1 MEATAA
7 SFFTY
12 DPISVIL
19 LLSVLGV
26 APFFLLMVTSFVKIV
41 IVLGLVRNALGTQ
54 QVPPNLVLNG
64 LALIISMY
72 IMAPVAK
79 EAVAIAATQ
88 QFSVKKME
96 ELPQFLEAV
105 GAPLRTF
112 LLRHTTPQNRAFFM
126 KAAAKLWPESETQNL
141 SAADFLVLVPAF
153 TVSELTTAF
162 QIGVLLFLPFIA
174 VDIVVSNVLMA
185 LGMMM
190 MSPMTISLPFKLM
203 LFVLVDGW
211 SKLIEGLVLTY
222 R

>member
-1 MEATAA
+1 MNASAT
-7 SFFTY
+7 FFTY
-12 DPISVIL
+12 DPISVIIL
-19 LLSVLGV
+19 LTVLGL

-64 LALIISMY
+64 LALIISIY

-79 EAVAIAATQ
+79 ETVKVAVSEE
-88 QFSVKKME
+88 FSMQNLE
-96 ELPQFLEAV
+96 QLPDYL
-105 GAPLRTF
+105 GKLGDPLRRFLMRHSSANSRTF
-112 LLRHTTPQNRAFFM
+112 FVN
-126 KAAAKLWPESETQNL
+126 AAARLWPKDDIDKIS
-141 SAADFLVLVPAF
+141 SSDFLILVPAF
-153 TVSELTTAF
+153 TVSELTTSF

-203 LFVLVDGW
+203 LFVLADGW

>member
-1 MEATAA
+1 MEVVPST
-7 SFFTY
+7 FYNY
-12 DPISVIL
+12 DPITVIL
-19 LLSVLGV
+19 LLTVLGV
-26 APFFLLMVTSFVKIV
+26 APFFLLMVTSFVKLV

-64 LALIISMY
+64 LALIITMY
-72 IMAPVAK
+72 IMAPVGK
-79 EAVAIAATQ
+79 ETMAIAAAQ
-88 QFSVKKME
+88 EFSIQNVK
-96 ELPQFLEAV
+96 ELPKFLQTV
-105 GAPLRTF
+105 GEPLRNF
-112 LLRHTTPQNRAFFM
+112 LMKHTSPSNRGFFLG
-126 KAAAKLWPESETQNL
+126 AAARLWPKKDVENL
-141 SAADFLVLVPAF
+141 TASDFLILVPAF
-153 TVSELTTAF
+153 TVSELTTSF

-222 R
+222 T

>member
-1 MEATAA
+1 MNASA

-12 DPISVIL
+12 DPITVIL
-19 LLSVLGV
+19 LLTVLGV

-41 IVLGLVRNALGTQ
+41 VVLGLVRNAIGTQ

-64 LALIISMY
+64 LALIISIY

-79 EAVAIAATQ
+79 ESVRIAVAQEFSLQNIEQLPTYLKTIGEPLRRFLMRHSSTGSRTFFMNAAT
-88 QFSVKKME
+88 
-96 ELPQFLEAV
+96 
-105 GAPLRTF
+105 
-112 LLRHTTPQNRAFFM
+112 
-126 KAAAKLWPESETQNL
+126 KLWPKEELNDIS
-141 SAADFLVLVPAF
+141 SSDFLILVPAF
-153 TVSELTTAF
+153 TVSELTSSF

-174 VDIVVSNVLMA
+174 VDIIVSNVLMA

-203 LFVLVDGW
+203 LFVLADGW

-222 R
+222 H

>member
-1 MEATAA
+1 MDAT
-7 SFFTY
+7 STFFTY

-19 LLSVLGV
+19 LLTVLGV

-64 LALIISMY
+64 LALIVSMY
-72 IMAPVAK
+72 IMAPVARQT
-79 EAVAIAATQ
+79 VAIAVEQ
-88 QFSVKKME
+88 NFSMANVQK
-96 ELPQFLEAV
+96 LPEFLQTIGE
-105 GAPLRTF
+105 PLRNF
-112 LLRHTTPQNRAFFM
+112 LYRHTSPTNRQFFL
-126 KAAAKLWPESETQNL
+126 KAAARLWP
-141 SAADFLVLVPAF
+141 AADVAQLRSTDFLILVPAF
-153 TVSELTTAF
+153 TVSELTTSF

-211 SKLIEGLVLTY
+211 SKLIEGLILTY

>member
-1 MEATAA
+1 MDIAP
-7 SFFTY
+7 SNFFNY

-26 APFFLLMVTSFVKIV
+26 APFFMLMVTSFVKIV

-64 LALIISMY
+64 LALIITMY
-72 IMAPVAK
+72 IMAPVCK
-79 EAVAIAATQ
+79 ETVAIATEQ
-88 QFSVKKME
+88 EFSMKNIRD
-96 ELPQFLEAV
+96 LPNFLHTIGE
-105 GAPLRTF
+105 PLRRF
-112 LLRHTTPQNRAFFM
+112 LIRHTSPDSRRFFLR
-126 KAAAKLWPESETQNL
+126 AAARLWPKDEMENTTS
-141 SAADFLVLVPAF
+141 SDFLVLVPAF
-153 TVSELTTAF
+153 TVSELTTSF

>member
-1 MEATAA
+1 MNASA

-12 DPISVIL
+12 DPITVIIL
-19 LLSVLGV
+19 LTVLGV

-64 LALIISMY
+64 LALIISIY

-79 EAVAIAATQ
+79 ETVKLAAESE
-88 QFSVKKME
+88 FSVQNFDQF
-96 ELPQFLEAV
+96 PQYLRSIGE
-105 GAPLRTF
+105 PLRRFLIRHVSPNSRTF
-112 LLRHTTPQNRAFFM
+112 FVN
-126 KAAAKLWPESETQNL
+126 AAARLWPKEDLENIDSD
-141 SAADFLVLVPAF
+141 SFLILVPAF
-153 TVSELTTAF
+153 TVSELTTSF

-203 LFVLVDGW
+203 LFVLADGW

>member
-1 MEATAA
+1 MNGTA

-19 LLSVLGV
+19 LLSLLGV
-26 APFFLLMVTSFVKIV
+26 APFFILMVTSFVKIV

-64 LALIISMY
+64 LALIVSMY
-72 IMAPVAK
+72 IMAPVVK
-79 EAVAIAATQ
+79 QTIALAAEQ
-88 QFSVKKME
+88 HYSLQNIE
-96 ELPQFLEAV
+96 ELPQFLKKV
-105 GAPLRTF
+105 SMPLRTF
-112 LLRHTTPQNRAFFM
+112 LYRHTSESNRTFFVN
-126 KAAAKLWPESETQNL
+126 AAHRLWPEDEANAVQEK
-141 SAADFLVLVPAF
+141 DFLVLVPAF

-162 QIGVLLFLPFIA
+162 QIGVLLFLPFIT
-174 VDIVVSNVLMA
+174 VDIVVSNILMA

-211 SKLIEGLVLTY
+211 SRLIEGLILTY

>member
-1 MEATAA
+1 MDTAS

-19 LLSVLGV
+19 LLTVLGV

-64 LALIISMY
+64 LALIVSMY
-72 IMAPVAK
+72 VMAPVAK
-79 EAVAIAATQ
+79 QTAIIAAEQ
-88 QFSVKKME
+88 DFSMQKIQ
-96 ELPQFLEAV
+96 ELPAFLSTIGEPLRQFLY
-105 GAPLRTF
+105 
-112 LLRHTTPQNRAFFM
+112 RHTSPGNRLFFL
-126 KAAAKLWPESETQNL
+126 KAAARLWPTAETEKL
-141 SAADFLVLVPAF
+141 RGTDFLVLVPAF
-153 TVSELTTAF
+153 TVSELTTSF

>member
-1 MEATAA
+1 MNISS

-12 DPISVIL
+12 DPITVIL
-19 LLSVLGV
+19 VLTLLGV
-26 APFFLLMVTSFVKIV
+26 APFFLLMVTSFVKLV

-64 LALIISMY
+64 LALIVTMY

-79 EAVAIAATQ
+79 KTVALAVESD
-88 QFSVKKME
+88 FSLQNIQ
-96 ELPQFLEAV
+96 ELPQFLNSVAD
-105 GAPLRTF
+105 PLRQF
-112 LLRHTTPQNRAFFM
+112 LYRHTSVADRTFFLQTASRIWPAEDVAKM
-126 KAAAKLWPESETQNL
+126 KTT
-141 SAADFLVLVPAF
+141 DFLILVPAF
-153 TVSELTTAF
+153 TVTELTTAF
-162 QIGVLLFLPFIA
+162 QIGVLLFLPFIT
-174 VDIVVSNVLMA
+174 VDIVVSNILMA

>member
-1 MEATAA
+1 MNTAA
-7 SFFTY
+7 NFFTY
-12 DPISVIL
+12 DPITVIVL
-19 LLSVLGV
+19 ITVLGV
-26 APFFLLMVTSFVKIV
+26 APFFMLMVTSFVKIV

-64 LALIISMY
+64 LALIITIY
-72 IMAPVAK
+72 VMAPVAK
-79 EAVAIAATQ
+79 ETMKIAIESE
-88 QFSVKKME
+88 FSLQEIEK
-96 ELPQFLEAV
+96 LPGHLQRIGE
-105 GAPLRTF
+105 PLRRF
-112 LLRHTTPQNRAFFM
+112 LLRHSSINSRTFFM
-126 KAAAKLWPESETQNL
+126 NAAARLWPKDDFNNIS
-141 SAADFLVLVPAF
+141 SSDFLILVPAF
-153 TVSELTTAF
+153 TVSELTTSF

-203 LFVLVDGW
+203 LFVLADGW

>member
-1 MEATAA
+1 MNS

-12 DPISVIL
+12 DPITVIL

-26 APFFLLMVTSFVKIV
+26 APFFILMVTSFVKVV

-64 LALIISMY
+64 LALIVTLY
-72 IMAPVAK
+72 IMAPVMK
-79 EAVAIAATQ
+79 ESAALATEQ
-88 QFSVKKME
+88 HFSLQNVE
-96 ELPQFLEAV
+96 RLPAFLSAV
-105 GAPLRTF
+105 GQPLKTFLYRNSSTSNRTF
-112 LLRHTTPQNRAFFM
+112 FVQ
-126 KAAAKLWPESETQNL
+126 AAKKLWPTEDAQAMTET
-141 SAADFLVLVPAF
+141 DFLVLVPAF

-162 QIGVLLFLPFIA
+162 QIGVLLFLPFITI
-174 VDIVVSNVLMA
+174 DIVVSNILMA

-211 SKLIEGLVLTY
+211 SKLIEGLILTY
-222 R
+222 H

>member
-1 MEATAA
+1 MNPAA

-12 DPISVIL
+12 DPITVIL
-19 LLSVLGV
+19 LLTVLGV

-64 LALIISMY
+64 LALIISIY

-79 EAVAIAATQ
+79 ETVAIAAQ
-88 QFSVKKME
+88 EKFSMQRIE
-96 ELPQFLEAV
+96 ELPNYLKTIGE
-105 GAPLRTF
+105 PLRGF
-112 LLRHTTPQNRAFFM
+112 LLRHTSPNSRNFFLN
-126 KAAAKLWPESETQNL
+126 AAGRLWPKEDLEKMS
-141 SAADFLVLVPAF
+141 SSDFLILVPAF
-153 TVSELTTAF
+153 TVSELTTSF

-203 LFVLVDGW
+203 LFVLADGW

>member
-1 MEATAA
+1 MHS

-26 APFFLLMVTSFVKIV
+26 APFFILMVTSFVKVV

-64 LALIISMY
+64 LALIVTLY
-72 IMAPVAK
+72 IMAPIMK
-79 EAVAIAATQ
+79 ETATLATEQ
-88 QFSVKKME
+88 HFSLDHIE
-96 ELPQFLEAV
+96 RLPAFLSSV
-105 GAPLRTF
+105 GQPLKTFLYRNSSRSNRTF
-112 LLRHTTPQNRAFFM
+112 FVQ
-126 KAAAKLWPESETQNL
+126 AAKKLWPSEDAQAMTET
-141 SAADFLVLVPAF
+141 DFLILIPAF

-162 QIGVLLFLPFIA
+162 QIGVLLFLPFITI
-174 VDIVVSNVLMA
+174 DIVVSNILMA

-211 SKLIEGLVLTY
+211 SKLIEGLILTY
-222 R
+222 H

>member
-1 MEATAA
+1 MPNAAT
-7 SFFTY
+7 FFTY
-12 DPISVIL
+12 DPITVIL

-26 APFFLLMVTSFVKIV
+26 APFFLLMVTSFVKLV

-64 LALIISMY
+64 LAMIISMY

-79 EAVAIAATQ
+79 QTMAVAAQ
-88 QFSVKKME
+88 QEFSMKNIQG
-96 ELPQFLEAV
+96 LPEYV
-105 GAPLRTF
+105 STIGKPLRMF
-112 LLRHTTPQNRAFFM
+112 LLRHTTPENRNFFLN
-126 KAAAKLWPESETQNL
+126 AAGRIWPREDVEQMST
-141 SAADFLVLVPAF
+141 SDFLILVPAF

-162 QIGVLLFLPFIA
+162 QIGVLLFLPFITI
-174 VDIVVSNVLMA
+174 DIVVSNILMA

-211 SKLIEGLVLTY
+211 SKLIEGLILTY